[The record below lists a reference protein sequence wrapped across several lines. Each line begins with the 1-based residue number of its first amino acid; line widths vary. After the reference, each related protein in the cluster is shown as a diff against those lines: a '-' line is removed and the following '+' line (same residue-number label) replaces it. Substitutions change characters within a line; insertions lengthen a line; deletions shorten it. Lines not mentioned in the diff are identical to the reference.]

1 MPHLHFLALAM
12 GLLVSPD
19 VLILLGN
26 QTGRVGLAFLGM
38 ILVAGLIALGT
49 AYSTAVLWA
58 ACPEP
63 GGESR
68 GLQMAFGTLPA
79 MVLPLC
85 ARLVLWVCAST
96 GILAIAGYVFN
107 EVFVYWFPNLGFSFC
122 LLGFLL
128 MVNLSGPR
136 VAKTAQLFFVATALS
151 GLLVLSALALLGSAQ
166 VPLPPATVRSTPVAL
181 LQGALGGL
189 VLFVGFDLALFMP
202 TSQAPRSLPVGK
214 YMALGILLGGVT
226 FCIWSLVSIRVVPTD
241 NLATSTVP
249 HMATARMLWG
259 QPGRVVMGIV
269 VLAGVSSAVNALLMG
284 VSRMLVG
291 MARHNL
297 LPAFLAWSPQR
308 APVALI
314 LLALGPAVMMYVGM
328 AGELETEVYARAGL
342 VFWFMYYGAVHLAVL
357 VLARRAHHGSSPCY
371 ATWLPLVSMS
381 VIVLGIVGLLWIDSE
396 AGHLVRFML
405 MVMASVSSLSLCW
418 IGWRLFKVRAG
429 WSRSGAH

>member
-1 MPHLHFLALAM
+1 M

-19 VLILLGN
+19 ALILLGN
-26 QTGRVGLAFLGM
+26 QTGSVGLAFLGM
-38 ILVAGLIALGT
+38 ILFAGLIALGT

-58 ACPEP
+58 QFPGP

-68 GLQMAFGTLPA
+68 GLQMALGTLPA

-85 ARLVLWVCAST
+85 ARLVLLVCAST

-122 LLGFLL
+122 LLGLLL
-128 MVNLSGPR
+128 MLNLLGPR
-136 VAKTAQLFFVATALS
+136 VAKRAQCLFVAIALS
-151 GLLVLSALALLGSAQ
+151 GLLVLSALALLGSAH
-166 VPLPPATVRSTPVAL
+166 VPLTPATVRPAPVAL
-181 LQGALGGL
+181 LHGVLGAL

-202 TSQAPRSLPVGK
+202 TSQAQLSLPVGK
-214 YMALGILLGGVT
+214 YLALGILLGGMT
-226 FCIWSLVSIRVVPTD
+226 FCVWSLVSVSVVPAEK
-241 NLATSTVP
+241 LAASTVP
-249 HMATARMLWG
+249 HMVTARMLLG
-259 QPGRVVMGIV
+259 QPGRVVMGMV

-291 MARHNL
+291 MASQNL

-314 LLALGPAVMMYVGM
+314 LLALGPAVMMYLGM
-328 AGELETEVYARAGL
+328 AGEPETEVYARAGL

-357 VLARRAHHGSSPCY
+357 VLARRAHQRSSRRY
-371 ATWLPLVSMS
+371 ATWLPMVSMS

-396 AGHLVRFML
+396 AGHLVRFMF

-418 IGWRLFKVRAG
+418 MGWRRLKDRM
-429 WSRSGAH
+429 WLSRSGVC